1 MVKQTVFVIAVLV
14 AVTVSI
20 STVSSLSQSLVS
32 SFSAV
37 SDGFLLAL
45 SSLNLSIP
53 VTRLTIALAF
63 AVTIGAAI
71 MVILNKKGQ
80 NNL

>member
-1 MVKQTVFVIAVLV
+1 MVKQTAFVIAALV

-20 STVSSLSQSLVS
+20 STVSSLSQYLVS

-37 SDGFLLAL
+37 SDGFLSALASL
-45 SSLNLSIP
+45 SSSIP

-63 AVTIGAAI
+63 ALTIGAAI
-71 MVILNKKGQ
+71 MVLLNKKGQ
-80 NNL
+80 NKL

>member
-1 MVKQTVFVIAVLV
+1 MVKQTVFVIAALV

-20 STVSSLSQSLVS
+20 STVSSLSQYLVS

-37 SDGFLLAL
+37 SDGFVSALA
-45 SSLNLSIP
+45 SLNSSIP

-63 AVTIGAAI
+63 AITIGAAI
-71 MVILNKKGQ
+71 MVLLNKKGQ
-80 NNL
+80 NKL